1 VKKLIGL
8 GVLLLATACARKAE
22 VSSPAPSTGV
32 PAIGVV
38 GAATPAEAVSMIL
51 AAAKAEDLQ
60 ALGAVWGD
68 ADGLVREKWPRSEFE
83 MRAFYLAKC
92 LRNDRFTIVS
102 EGTSANDRRL
112 ANVRIT
118 KGAETALTTFRLVT
132 GKNGRWLVENAELAP
147 LTRICQMA

>member
-1 VKKLIGL
+1 MKKLIGL
-8 GVLLLATACARKAE
+8 GVLLLAAACARKAE
-22 VSSPAPSTGV
+22 VSSPAPSTTP
-32 PAIGVV
+32 PAV
-38 GAATPAEAVSMIL
+38 GTVGGATPAEAVAMIL

-60 ALGAVWGD
+60 AVGAVWGD
-68 ADGLVREKWPRSEFE
+68 TEGLTREKWPRSEFE

-92 LRNDRFTIVS
+92 LRNDRYQLVS
-102 EGTSANDRRL
+102 EGTTADNRRI

-118 KGAETALTTFRLVT
+118 KGAEMALTTFKLVI